1 MTQDQDQRQDSQS
14 EEQQDSQ
21 QATRQAPAAL
31 EWFAS
36 GVALLLVVSAL
47 GYLVWHAAQPTQP
60 VTLTVSPG
68 PLERRLERY
77 YQQVEV
83 RNMGGESAG
92 QVMLRGTLRRDGRVI
107 EETAGQLDGVPAD
120 SARSTTLIFRE
131 DPASATLNL
140 DIESYGE
147 P

>member
-1 MTQDQDQRQDSQS
+1 MTQDQRQDSPP
-14 EEQQDSQ
+14 EEQAGDQ
-21 QATRQAPAAL
+21 QPTRQAPAAL
-31 EWFAS
+31 EWVAS
-36 GVALLLVVSAL
+36 GVALLLVVATL
-47 GYLVWHAAQPTQP
+47 GYLVWHAAQPARP

-83 RNMGGESAG
+83 RNLGSESAG
-92 QVMLRGTLRRDGRVI
+92 QVQLRGTLRRDGLVI
-107 EETAGQLDGVPAD
+107 EETTGQLDGVPAD
-120 SARSTTLIFRE
+120 SARSTTLVFRE

-140 DIESYGE
+140 DIGSYGE

>member
-14 EEQQDSQ
+14 QEQQDSQ

-47 GYLVWHAAQPTQP
+47 GYLVWHAAQPTRP

-83 RNMGGESAG
+83 RNLGGESAG
-92 QVMLRGTLRRDGRVI
+92 QVMLRGTLRRGDRVV

>member
-1 MTQDQDQRQDSQS
+1 MTQDQ
-14 EEQQDSQ
+14 SQ
-21 QATRQAPAAL
+21 QQEGQGEGRQPTRRAPGVL

-36 GVALLLVVSAL
+36 AVALLLVVSTL
-47 GYLVWHAAQPTQP
+47 GYLVWHAAQPARP
-60 VTLTVSPG
+60 VTLAVRAG
-68 PLERRLERY
+68 PLERRLERF

-83 RNMGGESAG
+83 RNLGGESAG
-92 QVMLRGTLRRDGRVI
+92 QLQLRGTLRRDGRVV
-107 EETAGQLDGVPAD
+107 EEVAGQLDGVPAD

-131 DPASATLNL
+131 DPGSSTLNL

>member
-1 MTQDQDQRQDSQS
+1 MTQDQ
-14 EEQQDSQ
+14 SQ
-21 QATRQAPAAL
+21 QQEGQGEDRQPTRRAPGVL

-36 GVALLLVVSAL
+36 AVALLLVVSTL
-47 GYLVWHAAQPTQP
+47 GYLVWHAAQPARP
-60 VTLTVSPG
+60 VTLAVRAG
-68 PLERRLERY
+68 PLERRLERF

-83 RNMGGESAG
+83 RNLGGESAG
-92 QVMLRGTLRRDGRVI
+92 QVGLRGTLRRDGRVV
-107 EETAGQLDGVPAD
+107 EEVAGELDGVPAD
-120 SARSTTLIFRE
+120 SARSTTLVFRE